1 MPAVSH
7 VVHRHHWRLVRRMV
21 RNGVVLF
28 PLAGATLLSGMAIYH
43 WVEGLPWSSAFLNAA
58 MLLGGMGP
66 VDALHTEAG
75 RWLAGFYALFAG
87 IVFLVLAGVM
97 LSPVIHHA
105 LERWGAD
112 SGERRN
118 RAERP

>member
-1 MPAVSH
+1 MPHSPLP
-7 VVHRHHWRLVRRMV
+7 VHRHHWHLAHRMV
-21 RNGVVLF
+21 RNGVALF
-28 PLAGATLLSGMAIYH
+28 PLAGVTLLSGMTIYH
-43 WVEGLPWSSAFLNAA
+43 WVEGLSWSSAFLNAA

-66 VDALHTEAG
+66 VDSLHTEAG

-105 LERWGAD
+105 LDRWGTDA
-112 SGERRN
+112 GERRGG
-118 RAERP
+118 AKAP